1 MADNLFLV
9 PREVAGDKYGFEFF
23 ASLAGKSLLLR
34 NEEIIIDFDYCNFFE
49 GNLCSILGNILDSC
63 IERGNRIYIR
73 NLIGNVRGAISRNG
87 FLENFATSINF
98 PNSYQTSVPYRKFK
112 LEDENIAKDFFKT
125 ELFEKQKMPRMS
137 PLAQKEI
144 IRNIFE
150 VCLNAVTHGNCEYIY
165 CCGQVYLR
173 RNTPKA
179 VLTFTDLGR
188 TIKAN
193 VNNYLG
199 ENKSGVDAIKWA
211 LTDGNTTKTAAI
223 PGGLGLKLLQN
234 LIHLNKGTLQFI
246 SADGFLEIHEGKV
259 SSSALEIDFPGTIVT
274 IELLLKDPNFYILS
288 TEKNDWNDFF

>member
-1 MADNLFLV
+1 MDDNLFLV

-23 ASLAGKSLLLR
+23 ANLAGSTLLLR
-34 NEEIIIDFDYCNFFE
+34 NQEIVIDFESCNFFE

-63 IERGNRIYIR
+63 IERGNRISIK

-87 FLENFATSINF
+87 FLQNFASSISS
-98 PNSYQTSVPYRKFK
+98 PNLFQTSVPYRRFK
-112 LEDENIAKDFFKT
+112 MEDESIAKDFFKV
-125 ELFEKQKMPRMS
+125 ELFEKQKMPKMS

-150 VCLNAVTHGNCEYIY
+150 VCLNAVTHGECEYIY

-173 RNTPKA
+173 KNTPKA
-179 VLTFTDLGR
+179 VLTFTDLGK

-193 VNNYLG
+193 VNNYLA
-199 ENKSGVDAIKWA
+199 ENKSGIDAIRWA

-223 PGGLGLKLLQN
+223 PGGLGLKLLQD

-246 SADGFLEIHEGKV
+246 SADGFVEVCEGKV
-259 SSSALEIDFPGTIVT
+259 NSSSLEIDFPGTIVT
-274 IELLLKDPNFYILS
+274 IELLLKDPNFYILN
-288 TEKNDWNDFF
+288 TEKNDWDDFF